1 MKILFRLFPLILS
14 LLWVAL
20 LPAQEAAIVR
30 DAGSPGS
37 PPETSK
43 FDGDWQG
50 ELTFSNG
57 EKSGIRIV
65 VENGAFTQYFADG
78 SGWREVSPKVSY
90 FETLNDILLVGWLN
104 QGGVWTENQMYSLTW
119 VNSSTLE
126 VAWTRH
132 VTNRS
137 GGDDGSS
144 WNARAEGVL
153 KKQ

>member
-1 MKILFRLFPLILS
+1 MKFLLRLLPLFFTF
-14 LLWVAL
+14 LWVAF

-37 PPETSK
+37 PLETSK
-43 FDGDWQG
+43 FDGDWRG
-50 ELTFSNG
+50 DLVFPNG
-57 EKSGIRIV
+57 EKSGVRIV
-65 VENGAFTQYFADG
+65 VENGTFTQYFADG
-78 SGWREVSPKVSY
+78 SAWRAISPKVSY
-90 FETLNDILLVGWLN
+90 YETLNDILLVGWLN

-119 VNSSTLE
+119 VNSSTVE

-144 WNARAEGVL
+144 WNVRAEGVL